1 MYLPDGSR
9 IYCKNP
15 ADYAKIAEKIL
26 AREPVVITVTKAGVT
41 TERILWEPDDRERLQ
56 VLMSYVPPNK
66 PELWRKL
73 VSEACRAKAD

>member
-1 MYLPDGSR
+1 VPCCSPVWEGVLAP
-9 IYCKNP
+9 
-15 ADYAKIAEKIL
+15 KIL